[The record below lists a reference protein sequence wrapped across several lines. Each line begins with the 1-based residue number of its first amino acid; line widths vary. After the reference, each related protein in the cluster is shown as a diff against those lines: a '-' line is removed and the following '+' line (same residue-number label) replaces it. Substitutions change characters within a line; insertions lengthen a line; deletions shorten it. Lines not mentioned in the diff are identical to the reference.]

1 MNLAVI
7 LEDSAKK
14 YPLRCAAIEGKAK
27 ISYRKLNDLSN
38 QLASYLLSDLN
49 LPKGSH
55 IAILHENSINYL
67 VVFFAIFKAGMIVV
81 PINVFLKPVEI
92 SYILN
97 DCEVSVLISCGKFL
111 PLMKHIRQKADRLSE
126 IILTDVEAENFKYLR
141 EVIKGHSTKNHNIKL
156 GISDVAV
163 ISYTSSTTG
172 SPKGAMLTHSNL
184 LSNARASLRTINIGP
199 KDCVLLAFPA
209 FHSFMMTVCI
219 ILPVMAS
226 SRIVILDSVRP
237 IGRFIKTIL
246 FKRVTLL
253 VGIPQVFKVFAT
265 IKMTTFMRIIF
276 KFNSLKLTIS
286 GSAPLDKNVAVCFE
300 NRFNIKLREGYGLT
314 EASPVVSMSPIK
326 GLNKVGSVGKALP
339 DIEVKVVDEEEVEVP
354 VNHVGE
360 LIVKGPN
367 VMRGYYN
374 MPEETAKV
382 IKGEWLF
389 TGDLAR
395 IDEDGYIYI
404 VDRKK
409 DIVISHGMN
418 IYPREIE
425 EVIELNRKVRE
436 VAVIGIKNAR
446 KGEVPI
452 AIIVPIKNETI
463 EPKEVIE
470 YCKPRLANF
479 KIPHRVEIRSD
490 LPKTPT
496 GKILKRILRREYQ

>member
-1 MNLAVI
+1 MNIASI

-14 YPLRCAAIEGKAK
+14 YPLKYVAIEGRAK

-38 QLASYLLSDLN
+38 QLASYLLLDLG

-55 IAILHENSINYL
+55 VAILHENSINYL
-67 VVFFAIFKAGMIVV
+67 TVFFAIFKAGMIVV
-81 PINVFLKPVEI
+81 PINIFLKPVEI
-92 SYILN
+92 SYVLN
-97 DCEVSVLISCGKFL
+97 DCEVSVLITSGKFL
-111 PLMKHIRQKADRLSE
+111 PLMRHIRQKADKLSE
-126 IILTDVEAENFKYLR
+126 IIITDTEAKGFKYLQQ
-141 EVIKGHSTKNHNIKL
+141 VVKGHSTKNHNIKL
-156 GISDVAV
+156 GVNDVAV
-163 ISYTSSTTG
+163 ISYTSSTSG

-184 LSNARASLRTINIGP
+184 LSNARASMQTIDIGP
-199 KDCVLLAFPA
+199 RDCVLLAFPA

-226 SRIVILDSVRP
+226 CRIVILDSVMP
-237 IGRFIKTIL
+237 IGRFVKTIL
-246 FKRVTLL
+246 FKRITLL

-265 IKMTTFMRIIF
+265 LKMSPFMRIIF
-276 KFNSLKLTIS
+276 KFNCLKLIIS

-314 EASPVVSMSPIK
+314 EASPIVSINPPK

-339 DIEVKVVDEEEVEVP
+339 DIKVKVVDDEEVEVP
-354 VNHVGE
+354 VNQVGE

-374 MPEETAKV
+374 MPEETARA
-382 IKGEWLF
+382 IKGGWLF
-389 TGDLAR
+389 TGDLAK

-409 DIVISHGMN
+409 DLVISHGMN
-418 IYPREIE
+418 IYPREVE
-425 EVIELNRKVRE
+425 EVIKLNRKVKE
-436 VAVIGIKNAR
+436 VAVIGIKDAR

-452 AIIVPIKNETI
+452 AIVVPMENQTLET
-463 EPKEVIE
+463 KEIID
-470 YCKPRLANF
+470 YCKSRLANF

-496 GKILKRILRREYQ
+496 GKILKRVLREEYQ

>member
-14 YPLRCAAIEGKAK
+14 YPLKYAAIEGKTK

-97 DCEVSVLISCGKFL
+97 DCEVSILITCGKFL
-111 PLMKHIRQKADRLSE
+111 PLMKHIRQKVDRLSE
-126 IILTDVEAENFKYLR
+126 IILTDVEVENFKYLR

-156 GISDVAV
+156 GISNVAV

-184 LSNARASLRTINIGP
+184 LSNAQASLRTINIGP

-219 ILPVMAS
+219 IVPVMAS
-226 SRIVILDSVRP
+226 SRIVILDSVHP

-452 AIIVPIKNETI
+452 AIVVPIKNETI
-463 EPKEVIE
+463 EPKEVID
-470 YCKPRLANF
+470 YCKSRLANF